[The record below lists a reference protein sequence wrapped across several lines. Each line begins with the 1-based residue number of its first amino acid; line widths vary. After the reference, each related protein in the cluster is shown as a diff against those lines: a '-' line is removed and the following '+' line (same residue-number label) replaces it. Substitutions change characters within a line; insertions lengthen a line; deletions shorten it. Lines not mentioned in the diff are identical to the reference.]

1 MENVVAD
8 ALTTAGHAVASF
20 ESVKNSETA
29 IRSQLVGWIEDP
41 DIDLVIIVG
50 DGHNI
55 SKALAPLTD
64 EPLPGF
70 ADLLRMLAF
79 QEIGASAML
88 STAEAAR
95 CDSTFVFVLPLGEGA
110 VRAAMDKL
118 ILPQLDPNT
127 QPKNLISEMPR
138 FREEGDFT
146 RVDNDPVEDE
156 GVPMAIVKEKTASGA
171 GLIPRLPA
179 KSSGQIPEPARK
191 RPSTQTR
198 VKSATNKNVLVTKVE
213 DPTKPIELQKLE
225 KQIELSKVD
234 PRDSTKPMDLSRLP
248 RLPPGARKE
257 QLPPEVEEL
266 TVRAPKISMPSLAPV
281 PKVAPTPERPLSAPV
296 GRPKP
301 KTLPKIE
308 RIPVKSPSAT
318 PAAPLPVVLKKP
330 ALIVE
335 DSESQE
341 TFERPAVKIPP
352 KLATE
357 EIEPLDPDEL
367 ETIDRDSGPEPFD
380 RDSSP
385 FDQKSGPKP
394 FEQKSPVAVV
404 NLAALDSAAA
414 VASSSPAHALSTD
427 ELEPLTEA
435 EERETI
441 ERLVV
446 EKPKSRPPTQP
457 PPEPRKRPPTQP
469 PPELKVEAKR
479 SPTMPPPVAK
489 PLVDLPLQNSAELP
503 AGNFDYKV
511 KKSKLPL
518 ILALL
523 LIGGIAVGAVLML
536 KNRGAGEI
544 VKDAATVA
552 ITPPPAD
559 APEAL
564 ATPDAAE
571 EIEMEPVTADAGR
584 PTRPTR
590 PTPPRPTQDAGPV
603 AKPETPDAKVET
615 PPPPPDDKDKD
626 KDKDKDN
633 DCDESSCVIEKYAR
647 ACCAKY
653 KPAGEGFTPPTG
665 NTDSL
670 QKTQI
675 RAGIEPMRPAIS
687 RCGETNPGKGTVKI
701 SVSVN
706 AEGVVTGAEVVES
719 PSPDLGKCVANF
731 VRKATFAKTV
741 NGGSFSYPFV
751 F

>member
-29 IRSQLVGWIEDP
+29 IRAQLVGWIEDP

-64 EPLPGF
+64 ETLPGF

-95 CDSTFVFVLPLGEGA
+95 CNTTFVFVLPLGEGA

-118 ILPQLDPNT
+118 ILPQLDPRT

-171 GLIPRLPA
+171 GMIPRLPA
-179 KSSGQIPEPARK
+179 RAADPIPDPVRK

-198 VKSATNKNVLVTKVE
+198 VKSATNKNVLVTKIE

-225 KQIELSKVD
+225 KQIELSKVTG
-234 PRDSTKPMDLSRLP
+234 DSTKPMDLSRLP
-248 RLPPGARKE
+248 KLPPGASRE

-266 TVRAPKISMPSLAPV
+266 TVRAPKVSE
-281 PKVAPTPERPLSAPV
+281 PKINEAITKITPAESSPAERPQSAPI

-301 KTLPKIE
+301 RTPVAAIPKIDK
-308 RIPVKSPSAT
+308 PQVKISSAT
-318 PAAPLPVVLKKP
+318 PAAPLPVVKKP
-330 ALIVE
+330 AIIVE
-335 DSESQE
+335 DASEAQE

-352 KLATE
+352 KIATE
-357 EIEPLDPDEL
+357 EIEPLEAEEL
-367 ETIDRDSGPEPFD
+367 VETIEHKPSPLGSGGAP
-380 RDSSP
+380 
-385 FDQKSGPKP
+385 
-394 FEQKSPVAVV
+394 AIV
-404 NLAALDSAAA
+404 NLAALEEAAD
-414 VASSSPAHALSTD
+414 PAHSLQTS

-435 EERETI
+435 EERETL
-441 ERLVV
+441 ERLLPV
-446 EKPKSRPPTQP
+446 EKPRRPPTQP
-457 PPEPRKRPPTQP
+457 PPEPKKRPPTQP
-469 PPELKVEAKR
+469 PIELKVAAKR
-479 SPTMPPPVAK
+479 SPTTPPPIA
-489 PLVDLPLQNSAELP
+489 VDIASRPLQNSVELP

-518 ILALL
+518 IIALL
-523 LIGGIAVGAVLML
+523 LIAGLAVGGVVLFTGR
-536 KNRGAGEI
+536 NGSETP
-544 VKDAATVA
+544 KDAAMVA
-552 ITPPPAD
+552 VDPPPPVD
-559 APEAL
+559 AAEQV
-564 ATPDAAE
+564 TPDAPD
-571 EIEMEPVTADAGR
+571 EIEMEPLTTDAGKPR
-584 PTRPTR
+584 RPTNPTTPTRPN
-590 PTPPRPTQDAGPV
+590 PTPRDAGTAV
-603 AKPETPDAKVET
+603 VRPEATPDAKVEVK
-615 PPPPPDDKDKD
+615 PPDPPDGE
-626 KDKDKDN
+626 
-633 DCDESSCVIEKYAR
+633 CDEASCVIEKYAR
-647 ACCAKY
+647 PCCAKY
-653 KPAGEGFTPPTG
+653 KPPDDGFKPG
-665 NTDSL
+665 NNDSL
-670 QKTQI
+670 EKAQI
-675 RAGIEPMRPAIS
+675 RTGIERMKPAIS
-687 RCGETNPGKGTVKI
+687 RCGETNPGKGTVKV

-706 AEGVVTGAEVVES
+706 PEGLVTSADVVES
-719 PSPDLGKCVANF
+719 PSPELGKCVAAL

-741 NGGSFSYPFV
+741 NGGSFSYPFG

>member
-1 MENVVAD
+1 MEPVRAQVAVLSVTGGAATGVAMENVVAD
-8 ALTTAGHAVASF
+8 ALTSAGHALSSF
-20 ESVKNSETA
+20 ESVKNSEIA
-29 IRSQLVGWIEDP
+29 IRAQLVGWIEDP

-64 EPLPGF
+64 EVLPGF

-110 VRAAMDKL
+110 VRAAMEKL

-138 FREEGDFT
+138 FHEEGDFT
-146 RVDNDPVEDE
+146 RVDNDPVDEDE
-156 GVPMAIVKEKTASGA
+156 GVPMAIVKEKTATGA
-171 GLIPRLPA
+171 GVIPRLPA
-179 KSSGQIPEPARK
+179 KTSDPIPDPVRK
-191 RPSTQTR
+191 RPSTQSR
-198 VKSATNKNVLVTKVE
+198 VKSATNKNVLVTKIE

-225 KQIELSKVD
+225 KQIELSKTSG
-234 PRDSTKPMDLSRLP
+234 DSTKPMDLSRLP
-248 RLPPGARKE
+248 KLPPGASRA
-257 QLPPEVEEL
+257 QLPPEPEEL
-266 TVRAPKISMPSLAPV
+266 TVRAPKVST
-281 PKVAPTPERPLSAPV
+281 PKLEAVTRVAPAPERPQSSPV

-308 RIPVKSPSAT
+308 KIPVRSPHTT
-318 PAAPLPVVLKKP
+318 PAPMPVAKRP
-330 ALIVE
+330 AMIVE
-335 DSESQE
+335 DASEAQE
-341 TFERPAVKIPP
+341 TVERPPVQIPP
-352 KLATE
+352 KVEAAIDDIVPVEAAEIVETIVE
-357 EIEPLDPDEL
+357 PIEPKTTPTPL
-367 ETIDRDSGPEPFD
+367 GH
-380 RDSSP
+380 
-385 FDQKSGPKP
+385 
-394 FEQKSPVAVV
+394 
-404 NLAALDSAAA
+404 AAA
-414 VASSSPAHALSTD
+414 VSSPAHALSTE
-427 ELEPLTEA
+427 ELEPLSEA
-435 EERETI
+435 EERETF
-441 ERLVV
+441 ERLPVL

-457 PPEPRKRPPTQP
+457 PPEPKRRPPTQP
-469 PPELKVEAKR
+469 PPEPVETKR
-479 SPTMPPPVAK
+479 PTAPPLTKPVAQ
-489 PLVDLPLQNSAELP
+489 PNFDIPLQNNAELP

-523 LIGGIAVGAVLML
+523 LIGGIAVGGVLL
-536 KNRGAGEI
+536 FKNRGSGET

-559 APEAL
+559 SPEAPV
-564 ATPDAAE
+564 TPDAQE
-571 EIEMEPVTADAGR
+571 EIEMDPVTADAGKPTN
-584 PTRPTR
+584 PTRPTNPPR
-590 PTPPRPTQDAGPV
+590 PPRPTPDAAVSSSEP
-603 AKPETPDAKVET
+603 PPDAKVEDK
-615 PPPPPDDKDKD
+615 PPD
-626 KDKDKDN
+626 DKDN

-665 NTDSL
+665 NHDSL
-670 QKTQI
+670 EKAQI
-675 RAGIEPMRPAIS
+675 RAGIDRMRPAIS

-701 SVSVN
+701 SVTVN
-706 AEGVVTGAEVVES
+706 PEGAVTGADVVES
-719 PSPDLGKCVANF
+719 PSPDLGKCVAGF